1 MAKAREAYS
10 TKERAELLLQNL
22 QKLRAEV
29 SAVETQYDVLK
40 ADYTEICDDAI
51 SKISTLKTAPAD
63 ALESNSEELEV
74 FKSEMTNLDARFK
87 LGLVSVEAY
96 LEQKEALAKARAL
109 PPGQLQSIIDKAADC
124 IEFGLDKMGDGII
137 FPAEKIIDACSVMFK
152 KVNRRAKR
160 RHHI

>member
-10 TKERAELLLQNL
+10 TRERAKLLLLNL
-22 QKLRAEV
+22 EKLRAEV

-40 ADYTEICDDAI
+40 ADYTKICDDAI

-124 IEFGLDKMGDGII
+124 IEFGLDKIGDGTI
-137 FPAEKIIDACSVMFK
+137 FPAERIGNACTAIFK
-152 KVNRRAKR
+152 TANWSTKR
-160 RHHI
+160 RTRI

>member
-1 MAKAREAYS
+1 MSKAREAYS
-10 TKERAELLLQNL
+10 TRERAELLLLNL
-22 QKLRAEV
+22 EKLRAEV
-29 SAVETQYDVLK
+29 SAVETQYDVLE
-40 ADYTEICDDAI
+40 ADYTKICDDAI

-96 LEQKEALAKARAL
+96 LEQKEALGEAHAL
-109 PPGQLQSIIDKAADC
+109 PPGRLQSIIDKAADC

-152 KVNRRAKR
+152 KANRRAKKR
-160 RHHI
+160 NYT

>member
-10 TKERAELLLQNL
+10 TRERAELLLLNL
-22 QKLRAEV
+22 EKLRAEV
-29 SAVETQYDVLK
+29 SAIEAHYGILK
-40 ADYTEICDDAI
+40 ADYTKICDDAML
-51 SKISTLKTAPAD
+51 KISTMKTDLAD
-63 ALESNSEELEV
+63 ALESKIEQLEGTT
-74 FKSEMTNLDARFK
+74 SEMSGLEARLDS
-87 LGLVSVEAY
+87 GLAPAETRLQPEEVLNEDIAP
-96 LEQKEALAKARAL
+96 APRRA
-109 PPGQLQSIIDKAADC
+109 QRIIDKAADC